1 MAFDFPSPAECD
13 SISAIPDVAI
23 RNLNITQGYFEI
35 SRAFANRIAKQS
47 NWCTFGVW
55 ASKQAGQ
62 SIRHE
67 DLMRTALRDF
77 GGPEALPLKKLL
89 GFDCLN
95 RALGQLAPFK
105 RSGDFVAIGN
115 NKVFMDICR
124 EFSRFLTE
132 FIDEKVPNAAH
143 LDQFSATL
151 KPGPPPDGQ
160 DFLRLALRSY
170 YRAWFTTDD
179 HERAECMFYGN
190 LLVGYHEQIRLQP
203 QIEGAM
209 NAAVIDPDE
218 LCRCVPAV
226 PAPLRGAL
234 KLFCSDLARHVRKV
248 ITHTMMTITFPGP
261 ELLHLGTDLRGS
273 FAASLSQLTNPD
285 LLALLKKV
293 DPTPDSLA
301 GSGAVDWA
309 DFPDR
314 IHFIADLFRAYHQAE
329 KLLAAPYTDDKVNI
343 LKSGRLPIGPL

>member
-1 MAFDFPSPAECD
+1 MAFDFPSPAGCD
-13 SISAIPDVAI
+13 RISAIPDVAV
-23 RNLNITQGYFEI
+23 RNLNITQGYYEI
-35 SRAFANRIAKQS
+35 SRAFARRIPSQA

-67 DLMRTALRDF
+67 DLMRAALRDF

-89 GFDCLN
+89 NLDCLN

-105 RSGDFVAIGN
+105 RNGDFVAAGN
-115 NKVFMDICR
+115 VKVFMDICR

-132 FIDEKVPNAAH
+132 FIDEIVPNSNH
-143 LDQFSATL
+143 LDRFCATL

-160 DFLRLALRSY
+160 EFLRLAFRSY
-170 YRAWFTTDD
+170 YRVWFSANDR
-179 HERAECMFYGN
+179 ERAQSMFYGN

-218 LCRCVPAV
+218 LYRCVPPPPQPFRA
-226 PAPLRGAL
+226 AL
-234 KLFCSDLARHVRKV
+234 HQFCADLARHVRKV

-261 ELLHLGTDLRGS
+261 ELLQLGADLRGS
-273 FAASLSQLTNPD
+273 FAPSLQQLSDPD
-285 LLALLKKV
+285 LLQLLHKV
-293 DPTPDSLA
+293 DPTPDSLTR
-301 GSGAVDWA
+301 SGAVDWA

-314 IHFIADLFRAYHQAE
+314 IHFIADLFRCYHQIE
-329 KLLAAPYTDDKVNI
+329 KLLTAPYTDDKVAI